1 MIKNLI
7 GPLTVDQKINFIVI
21 ILALFI
27 STFVE
32 IISIGIVPVF
42 LTALLV
48 PEKIPNFIN
57 ELIYVDQL
65 FTLSEKNLILYGSI
79 ILLLIFIIKN
89 IFLFILVFYEKNFLR
104 KINISNASNLFKY
117 FIESNLMFHLQR
129 NSSELYSIISNVN
142 EQYVEYI
149 RCSILLVKESLII
162 LSIFLILF
170 YYQTNITL
178 LIFGIF
184 LIFTSIYFFIF
195 RKILIKR
202 GTIRQQ
208 FCDAQVK
215 TMYESF
221 GSIKN
226 PKYLRLKIFL

>member
-7 GPLTVDQKINFIVI
+7 GPLTVDQKINFIII

-89 IFLFILVFYEKNFLR
+89 IFLFILVFYEK
-104 KINISNASNLFKY
+104 
-117 FIESNLMFHLQR
+117 
-129 NSSELYSIISNVN
+129 
-142 EQYVEYI
+142 
-149 RCSILLVKESLII
+149 
-162 LSIFLILF
+162 IF
-170 YYQTNITL
+170 
-178 LIFGIF
+178 
-184 LIFTSIYFFIF
+184 
-195 RKILIKR
+195 
-202 GTIRQQ
+202 
-208 FCDAQVK
+208 
-215 TMYESF
+215 
-221 GSIKN
+221 
-226 PKYLRLKIFL
+226 

>member
-7 GPLTVDQKINFIVI
+7 GPLTVDQKINLIVI

-65 FTLSEKNLILYGSI
+65 FTLSEKSNLYGSI

-89 IFLFILVFYEKNFLR
+89 IFLFILVFYEKNF
-104 KINISNASNLFKY
+104 
-117 FIESNLMFHLQR
+117 
-129 NSSELYSIISNVN
+129 
-142 EQYVEYI
+142 
-149 RCSILLVKESLII
+149 
-162 LSIFLILF
+162 
-170 YYQTNITL
+170 
-178 LIFGIF
+178 
-184 LIFTSIYFFIF
+184 
-195 RKILIKR
+195 
-202 GTIRQQ
+202 
-208 FCDAQVK
+208 
-215 TMYESF
+215 
-221 GSIKN
+221 
-226 PKYLRLKIFL
+226 